1 MKNAI
6 VFSSASGN
14 TKLLAETIQST
25 ISDVV
30 YCGKASDEALEADII
45 YIGSW
50 AQAFSCTADIKEF
63 LGKVKGKK
71 VFIFMTAG
79 YGSSEEFFAPIIDSV
94 KALVDSSNEI
104 IGEFICQGKV
114 SEGKQKAIKD
124 GDEAKYNSMKAEL
137 DKSVSHPDKDDTAKL
152 VEAVKKA
159 N

>member
-6 VFSSASGN
+6 VFSSVTGN
-14 TKLLAETIQST
+14 TKLLAEKIQET
-25 ISDVV
+25 LGDVA
-30 YCGKASDEALEADII
+30 YCGKASDEALEADAI

-50 AQAFSCTADIKEF
+50 AQAFSCTPDIKEF

-79 YGSSEEFFAPIIDSV
+79 YGSTEDFFNPIIDSV

-124 GDEAKYNSMKAEL
+124 GDEAKYNTMKPEL
-137 DKSVSHPDKDDTAKL
+137 DKSVSHPDDADVAKL
-152 VEAVKKA
+152 VEAVKKSM
-159 N
+159 